1 MRFFKKLF
9 SSLFGKNPRKRG
21 RQVATMAFVAF
32 NKQKDAEK
40 FREIK
45 RQLLDFRNSGE
56 TLSALMIREFAE
68 KASEEL
74 KMNPIVFGLLVS
86 ELISVL
92 DPNEPETDE
101 DARQFIDGIIEA
113 LNIVFY

>member
-21 RQVATMAFVAF
+21 RQVALMALVAF
-32 NKQKDAEK
+32 NKKKDAEK
-40 FREIK
+40 FRDIK
-45 RQLLDFRNSGE
+45 RELLEFRNSGE
-56 TLSALMIREFAE
+56 TITALMIRQFVEE
-68 KASEEL
+68 ASQEL
-74 KMNPIVFGLLVS
+74 KMNPIVFGLIVS

-92 DPNEPETDE
+92 DPNEPETEE